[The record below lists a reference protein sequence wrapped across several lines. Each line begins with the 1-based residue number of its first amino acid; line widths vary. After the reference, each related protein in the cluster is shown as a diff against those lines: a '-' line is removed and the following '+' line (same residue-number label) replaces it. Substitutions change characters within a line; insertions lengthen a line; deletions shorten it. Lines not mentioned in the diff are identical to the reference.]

1 METFGGLAMV
11 SGKKDTSRQ
20 RLSPRDKQVLL
31 ERMAQLQLESLEQ
44 NIILDMQLLALAP

>member
-1 METFGGLAMV
+1 MV
-11 SGKKDTSRQ
+11 SGKKDRRRQ

-44 NIILDMQLLALAP
+44 NIILDMQLLALAPLGAW

>member
-1 METFGGLAMV
+1 MV

-31 ERMAQLQLESLEQ
+31 ERMSQLQLESIEH
-44 NIILDMQLLALAP
+44 NIILDMKLLALAPLGAW